1 MSAHVLPLRLY
12 FSIFAALLVMT
23 AATVWVAEHDFGAL
37 NTPVAIAIA
46 GVKAALVILY
56 FMHVRYSS
64 RLTVVFALA
73 GFLWLAIL
81 LGFTLADFVSRGWLP
96 IYI

>member
-1 MSAHVLPLRLY
+1 MSVHVLPLRLY
-12 FSIFAALLVMT
+12 LTIFGVLLVLT
-23 AATVWVAEHDFGAL
+23 GATVWVAEHDFGAL
-37 NTPVAIAIA
+37 NTPVAIVIA
-46 GVKAALVILY
+46 GFKAALVILY

-73 GFLWLAIL
+73 GFVWLAIL

-96 IYI
+96 IYG

>member
-12 FSIFAALLVMT
+12 LTIFGVLLVLT

-73 GFLWLAIL
+73 GFVWLAIL

-96 IYI
+96 IYG